1 MFATLGILQHADP
14 ALWREHRFGMP
25 LDRWQRLAGKS
36 YWITGAGTGYGRSMA
51 VALAAAGGQLFLTGR
66 RADKLRETLDEM
78 HRYGIATDDCHPVVC
93 DLTNPDEIRAACC
106 QVRSECFSLYGLVNN
121 AALPASG
128 RRLPLQE
135 DELVD
140 WERTLR
146 TNLTAPWLLTKE
158 MLPHM
163 LKENRARVLFITSE
177 AGWASTPGFGPYNV
191 VKAAL
196 NGLSAS
202 FAAEC
207 ATAFSKS
214 DLQINALIPG
224 EARTEMNRQAL
235 ESPYSVVS
243 MVLAL
248 LSHGSGGPNGKFFH
262 RDGRH
267 FDFAYA
273 KFYGRSLL

>member
-1 MFATLGILQHADP
+1 MLSTDGILQHAAP
-14 ALWREHRFGMP
+14 ASWREHRFGIA
-25 LDRWQRLAGKS
+25 LERWQRLAGKS

-66 RADKLRETLDEM
+66 RAEKLRNTLDEM
-78 HRYGIATDDCHPVVC
+78 ERYGISTHRCHPVVC
-93 DLTNPDEIRAACC
+93 DLTDPEDLRAACC
-106 QVRSECFSLYGLVNN
+106 HVRSQCFSLYGLVNN

-128 RRLPLQE
+128 RGQPLQE
-135 DELVD
+135 DELGD
-140 WERTLR
+140 WERMLR

-158 MLPHM
+158 MLQHM
-163 LKENRARVLFITSE
+163 LKGKQGRVLFITSE

-196 NGLSAS
+196 NSLCTS

-207 ATAFSKS
+207 AAWFPGA

-224 EARTEMNRQAL
+224 EARTEMNQHSQ

-248 LSHGSGGPNGKFFH
+248 LSHGREGPNGKFFH

-267 FDFAYA
+267 LAFAYA
-273 KFYGRSLL
+273 EGYEKSLL